1 MDLGLDGRVYL
12 VTGASRGLGRAT
24 ASALVADGARVV
36 LCARDGDQLSATA
49 AALGGADVALPIPG
63 DLAEDGLAERLV
75 ATAHGRF
82 GRLDGAL
89 VSVGGPPGGSALDVS
104 SEQWED
110 AFQTVFLGPLRLTTA
125 VARAAG
131 FEGASVVLVLSTSVT
146 QPLPGLAVSNGLRPG
161 LAMVAKS
168 LADEL
173 GPAGVRVNAVL
184 PGRFDTDRTR
194 DLDGSAPDPVAERA
208 DQERLI
214 PLRRYGLP
222 EEFGRVAT
230 FLLSPAASYI
240 TGTAV
245 TVDGGFSRGL

>member
-1 MDLGLDGRVYL
+1 MDLGLDGRVYI
-12 VTGASRGLGRAT
+12 VTGASRGLGRAVAT
-24 ASALVADGARVV
+24 ALVADGARVV
-36 LCARDGDQLSATA
+36 LCSRDGDRLTATA
-49 AALGGADVALPIPG
+49 AALGGPNAALPIPG
-63 DLAEDGLAERLV
+63 DITEDGLAERLV

-89 VSVGGPPGGSALDVS
+89 VSVGGPPAGSALDIS

-110 AFQTVFLGPLRLTTA
+110 AFHTTFLGPLRLTTA

-131 FEGASVVLVLSTSVT
+131 YEGASVVLVLSTSVT

-161 LAMVAKS
+161 LAMAAKS

-173 GPAGVRVNAVL
+173 GPSGVRINAVL

-194 DLDGSAPDPVAERA
+194 DLDGAAPDPVAERKS
-208 DQERLI
+208 QEELI
-214 PLRRYGLP
+214 PLRRYGMP

-230 FLLSPAASYI
+230 FLLSPAASYV
-240 TGTAV
+240 TGTTV
-245 TVDGGFSRGL
+245 TVDGGFSRAL